1 MSKLP
6 DPIRSGL
13 QRGWKVLGGPHG
25 AVPETLTCDVAI
37 IGSGAGAGI
46 TAELLTRAGLSVVIV
61 EEGPLRSSSDFR
73 QRESEAYP
81 QLYQES
87 AGRKTEDKAISILQG
102 RCVGGSTTVN
112 WTSSFRT
119 PPATLAY
126 WEQYFGLK
134 DYNEQALE
142 PYFEQAERRLNVSS
156 WQVPPNENNEL
167 LRSGA
172 VKLGIPVESIRR
184 NVQGCWNL
192 GSCGMGCP
200 TNAKQSM
207 LVTTIP
213 FALDHGA
220 TLLVETRVEKLVIEG
235 GRVTA
240 MQCIAVKPNAAP
252 VESGKIATTI
262 VAKHFVL
269 AGGAINSPALLMRSK
284 APDPHKRL
292 GTRTFLHPVA
302 ITTAVMKDTVA
313 AWTGA
318 PQSIY
323 SDHFLHTQPV
333 DGPIGFKLEVA
344 PLHPVFFGAN
354 LPGFGE
360 KQAELFRQYPHANV
374 MLALMRD
381 GFHDQSVGGTVELRD
396 DGSPLLDYPISDYV
410 LDGARRSMLAMAQI
424 QFEAGATM
432 VYPGHELA
440 GGTSTWAATKAAI
453 EALPMKPLLTKIGS
467 AHVMGGC
474 GLGGD
479 DKLGVTRPDGVHW
492 QLENLSI
499 HDGSLFPTSI
509 GANPQLSIYGNV
521 NRLAQGLAKR
531 LSGKDVLLA

>member
-1 MSKLP
+1 MSNIP
-6 DPIRSGL
+6 DPILEGL
-13 QRGWKVLGGPHG
+13 KRGWKVLGGKHAPL
-25 AVPETLTCDVAI
+25 PERITCDVAI

-46 TAELLTRAGLSVVIV
+46 TAELLTKAGLNVVIV
-61 EEGPLRSSSDFR
+61 EEGQLKSSTDFK
-73 QRESEAYP
+73 QREPEAYAS
-81 QLYQES
+81 LYQEN
-87 AGRKTEDKAISILQG
+87 AGRKTKDKGITILQG
-102 RCVGGSTTVN
+102 RSVGGTTTGN
-112 WTSSFRT
+112 WTSSCHT
-119 PPATLAY
+119 PPDTLKF
-126 WEQYFGLK
+126 WQDKFGLK
-134 DYNEQALE
+134 DYTEEALA
-142 PYFEQAERRLNVSS
+142 PYFQQAQTRLNITPWAVA
-156 WQVPPNENNEL
+156 PNENNEL
-167 LRSGA
+167 LRRGA
-172 VKLGIPVESIRR
+172 AKMGIKAEVIPR
-184 NVQGCWNL
+184 NVKGCYNL

-220 TLLVETRVEKLVIEG
+220 TLLVETRVEKFTIEG
-235 GRVTA
+235 GRITA

-252 VESGKIATTI
+252 VNAAGPATTI

-302 ITTAVMKDTVA
+302 ITTAIMEQTVA
-313 AWTGA
+313 AWAGA

-360 KQAELFRQYPHANV
+360 KQADLFRKYPNAST

-381 GFHDQSVGGTVELRD
+381 GFHDQAVGGKVELRS
-396 DGSPLLDYPISDYV
+396 DGSPLLDYPLTDYV
-410 LDGARRSMLAMAQI
+410 LEGARRSMLAMAQM
-424 QFEAGATM
+424 QFESGAKM
-432 VYPGHELA
+432 VYPGHEMGVGA
-440 GGTSTWAATKAAI
+440 STWAQSKADI
-453 EALPMKPLLTKIGS
+453 EALPMKPLLTKIGC

-474 GLGGD
+474 GLAAD
-479 DKLGVTRPDGVHW
+479 EKMGVTRPDGLHW
-492 QLENLSI
+492 QLDNLSI

-521 NRLAQGLAKR
+521 NRLAQGLA
-531 LSGKDVLLA
+531 

>member
-1 MSKLP
+1 MTNII
-6 DPIRSGL
+6 DPIAAGL
-13 QRGWKVLGGPHG
+13 QRGWKVLGGKHG
-25 AVPETLTCDVAI
+25 ALPERITCDVAI

-46 TAELLTRAGLSVVIV
+46 TAELLTKAGLNVVIV
-61 EEGPLRSSSDFR
+61 EEGQLKSSTDFK
-73 QRESEAYP
+73 QKEPEAYAS
-81 QLYQES
+81 LYQEN
-87 AGRKTEDKAISILQG
+87 AGRKTKDKGITILQG
-102 RCVGGSTTVN
+102 RSVGGTTTVN
-112 WTSSFRT
+112 WTSSFHT
-119 PPATLAY
+119 PPDTLKF
-126 WEQYFGLK
+126 WQDKFGLK
-134 DYNEQALE
+134 DYTTETLA
-142 PYFEQAERRLNVSS
+142 PYFQQAQTRLNISP
-156 WQVPPNENNEL
+156 WATAPNENNEL
-167 LRSGA
+167 LRRGA
-172 VKLGIPVESIRR
+172 AKLGIKAEVIPR
-184 NVQGCWNL
+184 NVKGCYNL

-220 TLLVETRVEKLVIEG
+220 TLLVETRAEKLVIEG

-381 GFHDQSVGGTVELRD
+381 GFHEQSVGGTVELRD

-410 LDGARRSMLAMAQI
+410 LDGARRSMLTMAQI